1 MMFVGRL
8 GEDALAAA
16 GISPTGA
23 NKVCNLL
30 PHAAMASTL
39 ANVTGLSVLIGLSS
53 ALTTLGVRTADP
65 AQWLIA
71 TVQSQ
76 AFGAKTFD
84 LVGLVLQR
92 CLVTYIGTCTVVS
105 LLWLFGIEPFLIGIL
120 LDASPC
126 CTIAVHSIV
135 QRLDNHRAWH
145 N

>member
-1 MMFVGRL
+1 
-8 GEDALAAA
+8 
-16 GISPTGA
+16 
-23 NKVCNLL
+23 
-30 PHAAMASTL
+30 MASTL

-76 AFGAKTFD
+76 AFGAKTFN

-92 CLVTYIGTCTVVS
+92 CLVTYIGTCTGVS

-120 LDASPC
+120 LDACPC
-126 CTIAVHSIV
+126 CAIAVHTCV
-135 QRLDNHRAWH
+135 QRLDSHRALH